1 MKKTIIFSVFLF
13 SLVVLGVAALWVSD
27 YGYVLITS
35 GDWTFESPLS
45 RAIVIA
51 ALLLIVLYFILRGLS
66 RIWRLP
72 TLFRNFL
79 QRRKSERARRNITRG
94 LIELT
99 EGHWHKAELVLTK
112 DIANADTPLLNYLLA
127 ARAAQQQDA
136 DDRRDRYLRLAHETT
151 PKADIAIGLT
161 QAELQMAHAQTEQA
175 LATLTHLRQLA
186 PKHPYLL
193 KLLGTLYVQL
203 NEWSKLAELLPEI
216 RKRGVIQGKKLQE
229 LERTAYSQFL
239 RFVSRSQSVYTLE
252 EQWKSLPRQLRAD
265 VEIFRVYIDCLLQT
279 KQWTIVERQL
289 RLFLAKEWDENLAL
303 MYSRIET
310 TQPKKLLDHA
320 ETWLKDHGRS
330 PKLLLTLGRLC
341 NRLQLWGK
349 ARVYFETSLAVQPT
363 IEAYSELAELLES
376 LGERDSAHECFR
388 KGLALA
394 ISRSH
399 DRRTTDQLRPTML
412 PKVGPKKFSA
422 DNDKRQKPSTD
433 ENKKAIFGRR

>member
-1 MKKTIIFSVFLF
+1 MKKTIILSVLIF
-13 SLVVLGVAALWVSD
+13 SLIALGVAALLVSD

-35 GDWTFESPLS
+35 GSWTFENSLTRS
-45 RAIVIA
+45 IVIA
-51 ALLLIVLYFILRGLS
+51 AIPLILLYFAIRGFS
-66 RIWRLP
+66 KIWRLP
-72 TLFRNFL
+72 SLFQNFL

-161 QAELQMAHAQTEQA
+161 QAELQMAHTQTEQA

-193 KLLGTLYVQL
+193 KLLSTLYVQL
-203 NEWSKLAELLPEI
+203 NEWGKLADLLPEI
-216 RKRGVIQGKKLQE
+216 RKRGAIQGRKLQE
-229 LERTAYSQFL
+229 LERTTYSQFL
-239 RFVSRSQSVYTLE
+239 RFISRTQSVYTLD
-252 EQWKSLPRQLRAD
+252 EQWKSLPKAMRAD
-265 VEIFRVYIDCLLQT
+265 VEIFRVYIDCLLQN
-279 KQWTIVERQL
+279 KQWAVAERQL
-289 RLFLAKEWDENLAL
+289 RGFLGKQWDENLVL

-310 TQPKKLLDHA
+310 AQPKKLLDHA

-330 PKLLLTLGRLC
+330 PKLLLSLGRLC
-341 NRLQLWGK
+341 SRLQLWGK

-376 LGERDSAHECFR
+376 LGERDSAHESFR

-399 DRRTTDQLRPTML
+399 DRRTSDQLKPTMV
-412 PKVGPKKFSA
+412 PKLGKQKSFKPEPSPAAAKKTF
-422 DNDKRQKPSTD
+422 
-433 ENKKAIFGRR
+433 FGRRA

>member
-1 MKKTIIFSVFLF
+1 MKKTIILSVLI
-13 SLVVLGVAALWVSD
+13 SSTLILAVSALWVSD

-35 GDWTFESPLS
+35 GEWTLESSLS
-45 RAIVIA
+45 HATIVA
-51 ALLLIVLYFILRGLS
+51 VLLFTVLYFLVRGLR

-72 TLFRNFL
+72 TLVRDFM
-79 QRRKSERARRNITRG
+79 QRRKHERARRNITRG

-99 EGHWHKAELVLTK
+99 EGHWHKAELVLTR

-193 KLLGTLYVQL
+193 KLLSMLYVQL
-203 NEWSKLAELLPEI
+203 NEWNKLAELLPEI
-216 RKRGVIQGKKLQE
+216 RKRGVIQGRKLQE
-229 LERTAYSQFL
+229 LERTTYSQFL

-252 EQWKSLPRQLRAD
+252 EQWKNLPRQLRAD

-279 KQWTIVERQL
+279 KQSAAAERQL
-289 RLFLAKEWDENLAL
+289 RGFLGKQWDENLVL

-341 NRLQLWGK
+341 SRLQLWGK

-399 DRRTTDQLRPTML
+399 DRRISDQLRPTMA
-412 PKVGPKKFSA
+412 PKLGGPKKFSA
-422 DNDKRQKPSTD
+422 DTDKQPAPT
-433 ENKKAIFGRR
+433 KKAIFGRR

>member
-1 MKKTIIFSVFLF
+1 MKKTVILSVLLF
-13 SLVVLGVAALWVSD
+13 SAIALVVAALLVSD

-35 GDWTFESPLS
+35 GDWTFENSLT

-51 ALLLIVLYFILRGLS
+51 SVPLILLYFALRALSRLWNLPALLRG
-66 RIWRLP
+66 
-72 TLFRNFL
+72 FM
-79 QRRKSERARRNITRG
+79 QRRKNESARRNIIRG

-112 DIANADTPLLNYLLA
+112 NIEHADTPLLNYLLA

-136 DDRRDRYLRLAHETT
+136 DDRRDRYLRLAHEVT

-161 QAELQMAHAQTEQA
+161 QAELQLAHSQTEHA

-186 PKHPYLL
+186 PKHPYVL
-193 KLLGTLYVQL
+193 KLLSTLYVQL
-203 NEWSKLAELLPEI
+203 NEWGKLAELLPEI
-216 RKRGVIQGKKLQE
+216 RKRGVIQGRKLQE
-229 LERTAYSQFL
+229 LERTTYSQFL
-239 RFVSRSQSVYTLE
+239 RFVSGSQSVYTLE
-252 EQWKSLPRQLRAD
+252 EQWKSLPRPLRAD
-265 VEIFRVYIDCLLQT
+265 VEIFRVYVDCLLQT
-279 KQWTIVERQL
+279 KQWASAERQL
-289 RLFLAKEWDENLAL
+289 RAFLAKEWDENLVL

-341 NRLQLWGK
+341 MRLQLWGK

-363 IEAYSELAELLES
+363 IEAYGELAELLES

-394 ISRSH
+394 ISKSH
-399 DRRTTDQLRPTML
+399 DRRSGDQLRPTML
-412 PKVGPKKFSA
+412 PKLGSKKFST
-422 DNDKRQKPSTD
+422 DKRSKPAPTD
-433 ENKKAIFGRR
+433 GKKASLGRRA

>member
-1 MKKTIIFSVFLF
+1 MKKAIILSVLLF
-13 SLVVLGVAALWVSD
+13 SAVALVVAGFWVSD

-35 GDWTFESPLS
+35 GEWTFENSLT

-51 ALLLIVLYFILRGLS
+51 SVPLILLYFAIRALS
-66 RIWRLP
+66 RVWRLP
-72 TLFRNFL
+72 TLLRNFL
-79 QRRKSERARRNITRG
+79 QRRKSERSRRNITRG

-99 EGHWHKAELVLTK
+99 EGHWHKAELILTK
-112 DIANADTPLLNYLLA
+112 DIVNADTPLLNYLLA

-161 QAELQMAHAQTEQA
+161 QAELQIAHSQTEQA

-193 KLLGTLYVQL
+193 KLLSNLYVKL
-203 NEWSKLAELLPEI
+203 NEWTKLAELLPEI
-216 RKRGVIQGKKLQE
+216 RKRGAIQDNKLQD
-229 LERTAYSQFL
+229 LERTTYTQFL
-239 RFVSRSQSVYTLE
+239 RLVSRSQSVYTLE
-252 EQWKSLPRQLRAD
+252 EQWKSIPRSLRTD

-279 KQWTIVERQL
+279 KQWVTAERQL
-289 RLFLAKEWDENLAL
+289 RLFLAKQWDENLVL

-341 NRLQLWGK
+341 IRLQLWGK
-349 ARVYFETSLAVQPT
+349 ARVYLETSLAVQPT
-363 IEAYSELAELLES
+363 IEAYGELAELLES

-399 DRRTTDQLRPTML
+399 DRRTSDQLRPSML
-412 PKVGPKKFSA
+412 PKAGPKKFST
-422 DNDKRQKPSTD
+422 DKRQKPSPT
-433 ENKKAIFGRR
+433 EGKKAIFGRR

>member
-1 MKKTIIFSVFLF
+1 MKKTIVFSVLLF
-13 SLVVLGVAALWVSD
+13 SVVVLVVAGFWVSD
-27 YGYVLITS
+27 YGYVLVTS
-35 GDWTFESPLS
+35 GEWTFENSLT

-51 ALLLIVLYFILRGLS
+51 SVPLIVLYFLLRVLS
-66 RIWRLP
+66 RMWRLP
-72 TLFRNFL
+72 TLVRGFF

-99 EGHWHKAELVLTK
+99 EGHWHKAEQVLTK
-112 DIANADTPLLNYLLA
+112 DIQNADTPLLNYLLA

-136 DDRRDRYLRLAHETT
+136 DDRRDHYLRLAHEAT

-161 QAELQMAHAQTEQA
+161 QAELQMAHSQTEQA

-193 KLLGTLYVQL
+193 KLLSTLYVQL
-203 NEWSKLAELLPEI
+203 NEWSKLVELLPEI
-216 RKRGVIQGKKLQE
+216 RRRGVVQGKKLQE
-229 LERTAYSQFL
+229 LERMTYSQFL
-239 RFVSRSQSVYTLE
+239 RLVSRSQSVYTLE

-279 KQWTIVERQL
+279 KQWATAERQL
-289 RLFLAKEWDENLAL
+289 RTFLAKEWDENLVL

-330 PKLLLTLGRLC
+330 PKLLLSLGRLC
-341 NRLQLWGK
+341 MRLQLWGK
-349 ARVYFETSLAVQPT
+349 ARVYFETSIAVQPT
-363 IEAYSELAELLES
+363 IEAYGELAQLLES

-399 DRRTTDQLRPTML
+399 DRRSGDQLRPAMM
-412 PKVGPKKFSA
+412 PKVGPKKFSS
-422 DNDKRQKPSTD
+422 DKRKSSPES
-433 ENKKAIFGRR
+433 KKAVFGRRA

>member
-1 MKKTIIFSVFLF
+1 MKKAVILW
-13 SLVVLGVAALWVSD
+13 VLLINAVALAIAMLWVSD

-35 GDWTFESPLS
+35 GEWTLESSLS
-45 RAIVIA
+45 HATVVA
-51 ALLLIVLYFILRGLS
+51 ALLFAALYFIVRALR
-66 RIWRLP
+66 RVWRLP
-72 TLFRNFL
+72 TLLRGFV
-79 QRRKSERARRNITRG
+79 QRRKSERARRNIIRG
-94 LIELT
+94 LIELA

-112 DIANADTPLLNYLLA
+112 DISNTDTPLLNYLLA

-151 PKADIAIGLT
+151 PRADIAIGLT

-193 KLLGTLYVQL
+193 KLLSSLYAQL
-203 NEWSKLAELLPEI
+203 NEWGRLVELLPEI
-216 RKRGVIQGKKLQE
+216 RRRGVIQGRKLQE
-229 LERTAYSQFL
+229 LERTTYTQFL

-252 EQWKSLPRQLRAD
+252 EQWKSIPRQLRSD

-279 KQWTIVERQL
+279 KQWAASERQL
-289 RLFLAKEWDENLAL
+289 RGFLAREWDENLVL

-341 NRLQLWGK
+341 MRLQLWGK

-363 IEAYSELAELLES
+363 IEAYGELAELLES

-399 DRRTTDQLRPTML
+399 DRRSSDQLLPTL
-412 PKVGPKKFSA
+412 VPKLGSKKT
-422 DNDKRQKPSTD
+422 STD
-433 ENKKAIFGRR
+433 ERNKPVPDNAKKASIGRGA

>member
-1 MKKTIIFSVFLF
+1 MKKVIVFSVLLF
-13 SLVVLGVAALWVSD
+13 SVVALVVAGFWVSD

-35 GDWTFESPLS
+35 GEWTFENSLTRS
-45 RAIVIA
+45 IVIVSVP
-51 ALLLIVLYFILRGLS
+51 LILLYFALRALT
-66 RIWRLP
+66 RLWRLP
-72 TLFRNFL
+72 SLLRSFL
-79 QRRKSERARRNITRG
+79 QRRKSERARRNIIRG

-161 QAELQMAHAQTEQA
+161 QAELQMAHSQTEQA

-193 KLLGTLYVQL
+193 KLLSTLYVKL
-203 NEWSKLAELLPEI
+203 NEWTKLVELLPEI
-216 RKRGVIQGKKLQE
+216 RRRGVIQGNKLQE

-239 RFVSRSQSVYTLE
+239 RLVSRSQSVYTLE
-252 EQWKSLPRQLRAD
+252 EQWKSIPRQLRAD
-265 VEIFRVYIDCLLQT
+265 TEIFRVYIDCLLQT
-279 KQWTIVERQL
+279 KQWATAERQL
-289 RLFLAKEWDENLAL
+289 RVFLAREWDENLVL

-341 NRLQLWGK
+341 MRLQLWGK

-363 IEAYSELAELLES
+363 IEAYGELAELLES

-399 DRRTTDQLRPTML
+399 DRRSSDQLRPTVA
-412 PKVGPKKFSA
+412 PKVGPKKLST
-422 DNDKRQKPSTD
+422 DKRPKSAVPA
-433 ENKKAIFGRR
+433 NGKKASFGRGA

>member
-1 MKKTIIFSVFLF
+1 MKKAIILSVLLFSVVA
-13 SLVVLGVAALWVSD
+13 LVVAGFWVSD

-35 GDWTFESPLS
+35 GDWAFENSLT

-51 ALLLIVLYFILRGLS
+51 SVPLIVFYFALRALS

-72 TLFRNFL
+72 TLFKNFL
-79 QRRKSERARRNITRG
+79 QRRKRERARRNITRG

-136 DDRRDRYLRLAHETT
+136 DDRRDRYLRLAHETM

-161 QAELQMAHAQTEQA
+161 QAELQMAHSQTEQA

-193 KLLGTLYVQL
+193 KLLSSLYVKL

-229 LERTAYSQFL
+229 LERTTYSQFL
-239 RFVSRSQSVYTLE
+239 RLVSRSQSVYTLE
-252 EQWKSLPRQLRAD
+252 EQWKNIPRQLRTD
-265 VEIFRVYIDCLLQT
+265 VEIFRVYVDCLLQT
-279 KQWTIVERQL
+279 KQWVAAERQL
-289 RLFLAKEWDENLAL
+289 RLFLAKQWDENLVL

-376 LGERDSAHECFR
+376 LGERDSAHESFR

-399 DRRTTDQLRPTML
+399 DRRTTDQLRPTMV
-412 PKVGPKKFSA
+412 PKVGPKKFST
-422 DNDKRQKPSTD
+422 DKRQKPAPT
-433 ENKKAIFGRR
+433 EGKKAIFGRRN

>member
-1 MKKTIIFSVFLF
+1 MKKAAILSVLIFSAVA
-13 SLVVLGVAALWVSD
+13 LVGAALWVSD

-45 RAIVIA
+45 RATVIA
-51 ALLLIVLYFILRGLS
+51 AALLMVFYVVLRGVT

-72 TLFRNFL
+72 ALLRNFM
-79 QRRKSERARRNITRG
+79 QRRKGERSRRNIIRG

-99 EGHWHKAELVLTK
+99 EGHWHKAELVLTRNVA
-112 DIANADTPLLNYLLA
+112 DADTPLLNYLLA

-151 PKADIAIGLT
+151 PRADIAIGLT

-186 PKHPYLL
+186 PKHPYVL
-193 KLLGTLYVQL
+193 KLLSKLYVQL
-203 NEWSKLAELLPEI
+203 NEWSKLAQLLPEI
-216 RKRGVIQGKKLQE
+216 RRRGVIQDDKLQE
-229 LERTAYSQFL
+229 LERTTYSQFL

-252 EQWKSLPRQLRAD
+252 EQWKSLPRSLRAD
-265 VEIFRVYIDCLLQT
+265 VEIFRVYIDCLLLT
-279 KQWTIVERQL
+279 KQWSAAERQL
-289 RLFLAKEWDENLAL
+289 RVFLAREWDENLVL

-341 NRLQLWGK
+341 MRLQLWGK

-363 IEAYSELAELLES
+363 IEAYGELAELLES

-394 ISRSH
+394 ISRTH
-399 DRRTTDQLRPTML
+399 DRRTSDQLRPTIV
-412 PKVGPKKFSA
+412 PKLGSKKFSS
-422 DNDKRQKPSTD
+422 DKRQKPAPT
-433 ENKKAIFGRR
+433 NGKKTSFGRRA